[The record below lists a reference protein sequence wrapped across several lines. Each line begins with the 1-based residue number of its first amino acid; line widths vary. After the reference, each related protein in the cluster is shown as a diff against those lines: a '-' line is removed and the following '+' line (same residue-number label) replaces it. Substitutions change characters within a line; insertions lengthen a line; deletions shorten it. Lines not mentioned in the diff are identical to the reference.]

1 MPSLSWPLWTALGCA
16 LFWIGGAWL
25 ASVRLRQLPALP
37 EVVEGRGAGALPPV
51 TLCIP
56 ARDEALEVG
65 RALDSWLEQDY
76 PELRVVVVDDGSRD
90 ATPALLARRL
100 AAHPRRLSVLRNDG
114 LPRGWLGKNHAL
126 HLASRQPEALAATWL
141 LFADADVRA
150 GPGLL
155 RRAFAFLEAHPGDL
169 LALLPAVDTVAL
181 AERMFIP
188 WATLAFLWAV
198 PFARVPCARSRAHCG
213 VGAFI
218 LVRRGA
224 YDAVGGH
231 AGAPMELIDDMGLAR
246 RVKAQGYRNRVALAG
261 PGLRLRMYHGLGD
274 LLRAM
279 RKNALAKPLLGPLVP
294 LAVAVVVGL
303 GLAPLLLAWAGWPW
317 AGVGLWALVALA
329 MANAQARF
337 TGRAREPALALWP
350 LNGFLLAAGLLW
362 AAGDRLRGVNH
373 WRGREVKL

>member
-1 MPSLSWPLWTALGCA
+1 MPSLPWPLWTALGCA
-16 LFWIGGAWL
+16 VFWIGGAWL
-25 ASVRLRQLPALP
+25 ARARLRQLPPLP
-37 EVVEGRGAGALPPV
+37 ERGAAAALPPV
-51 TLCIP
+51 ALCIP
-56 ARDEALEVG
+56 ARDEAREVG
-65 RALDSWLEQDY
+65 RALDSWLGQDY
-76 PELRVVVVDDGSRD
+76 PDLRIVVVDDGSRD
-90 ATPALLARRL
+90 ATPALLASRAARHGHRL
-100 AAHPRRLSVLRNDG
+100 RVHRNDG

-126 HLASRQPEALAATWL
+126 HLASCQPEALAAPWL

-188 WATLAFLWAV
+188 WATLGFLWAV
-198 PFARVPCARSRAHCG
+198 PFARVPCAKSRAHCG

-218 LVRRGA
+218 LVRRCA
-224 YDAVGGH
+224 YDAVHGH
-231 AGAPMELIDDMGLAR
+231 AGAPMELVDDMGLAR
-246 RVKAQGYRNRVALAG
+246 RVKAMGYTNRVALAG
-261 PGLRLRMYHGLGD
+261 PALRLRMYHGLGD
-274 LLRAM
+274 LLQAM

-294 LAVAVVVGL
+294 LAVVVVVGL
-303 GLAPLLLAWAGWPW
+303 GLSPVLLAWAGFPW
-317 AGVGLWALVALA
+317 AGAGLWALVALV

-337 TGRAREPALALWP
+337 TGWAREPALALWP

>member
-126 HLASRQPEALAATWL
+126 HLASRQPEALAAPWL

-155 RRAFAFLEAHPGDL
+155 RRAFAFLEAHPADL
-169 LALLPAVDTVAL
+169 LALLPAVDTGAWRS
-181 AERMFIP
+181 ACSSPGPP
-188 WATLAFLWAV
+188 WAFSGRSPSPGCPAPGPGPTAGWGPSFWCGAV
-198 PFARVPCARSRAHCG
+198 PT
-213 VGAFI
+213 
-218 LVRRGA
+218 
-224 YDAVGGH
+224 
-231 AGAPMELIDDMGLAR
+231 
-246 RVKAQGYRNRVALAG
+246 
-261 PGLRLRMYHGLGD
+261 
-274 LLRAM
+274 M
-279 RKNALAKPLLGPLVP
+279 R
-294 LAVAVVVGL
+294 
-303 GLAPLLLAWAGWPW
+303 
-317 AGVGLWALVALA
+317 
-329 MANAQARF
+329 
-337 TGRAREPALALWP
+337 
-350 LNGFLLAAGLLW
+350 W
-362 AAGDRLRGVNH
+362 AAMP
-373 WRGREVKL
+373 GRRWS